1 MGSAIP
7 SSHTMTLGE
16 GGAEKKSGGE
26 EKKEGKEYRVPDR
39 VIPLKYIKITPNFS
53 GNPK

>member
-16 GGAEKKSGGE
+16 GGAEEKSRGE
-26 EKKEGKEYRVPDR
+26 EKEGKEYRIPDR
-39 VIPLKYIKITPNFS
+39 AIPVKCIIITPNFS
-53 GNPK
+53 ENSK

>member
-7 SSHTMTLGE
+7 SSHTTTLGE

-26 EKKEGKEYRVPDR
+26 EKKEGKEYSVPDR
-39 VIPLKYIKITPNFS
+39 VIPLKYIIITPNFS
-53 GNPK
+53 GNSK